1 MRFLAMFGIL
11 LGIYMPDATADC
23 WVVSNISGY
32 SSMENDNYNF
42 NKDQITNGVFQV
54 SIDGENGNVASVGE
68 SIISREL
75 LYMPISDNTLIGIY
89 SDKHLTTLET
99 WSITNDEKV
108 LYTKVINSKDNKWS
122 ASRSMTGDVVGK
134 CGSK

>member
-1 MRFLAMFGIL
+1 
-11 LGIYMPDATADC
+11 
-23 WVVSNISGY
+23 
-32 SSMENDNYNF
+32 
-42 NKDQITNGVFQV
+42 
-54 SIDGENGNVASVGE
+54 
-68 SIISREL
+68 
-75 LYMPISDNTLIGIY
+75 MPISDNTLIGIY